1 MSDSV
6 KKWYEMQEE
15 IKVSLQADEEMA
27 KAGIGQESGLPINH
41 VSKGKHELDEAMA
54 KVGIGQKTVK
64 IQVWQWN
71 TIKEVLH
78 DYLDE
83 YDHREDVRQIL
94 IKINEQ
100 IL

>member
-15 IKVSLQADEEMA
+15 N
-27 KAGIGQESGLPINH
+27 GLPINH
-41 VSKGKHELDEAMA
+41 VSKGKHKLDEAMA
-54 KVGIGQKTVK
+54 KVGIGQETVK

-71 TIKEVLH
+71 IIKEVLY

-94 IKINEQ
+94 IKVNEQ
-100 IL
+100 KL